1 MTYLNAKKYICSAPS
16 ESVNEGKNLTAL
28 LDRLGAPHKKT
39 KYLRLAGSNGKT
51 VCAEMLTSVM
61 KKACYTVGCL
71 KMPLRDE
78 PRENICIGTQCVSM
92 DEFSELA
99 ALVRQTAK
107 ELALSL
113 SGSELLLAIALLA
126 FKRAAC
132 SFCIIESDHF
142 GYDPSM
148 CLPPPFA
155 AVICGT
161 IPSNDTAEISRI
173 RSYICRGISEIVSM
187 PQNSEAYRIIS
198 DTCYSVNCRLTLP
211 SKSAAKIERLSLRG
225 TEFTYK
231 GKAYSLNLCGRFQVM
246 NAVLLLEIVE
256 MLSRRG
262 YTVTYENVYDGL
274 SSLKLP
280 AKFETIS
287 LSPLIII
294 DSTHTPVAIN
304 TVCDA
309 MTDFKKITGTNIRLC
324 LPNGKIISD
333 YTAALEERG
342 YTVEKIM
349 TVESSSKEPPVP
361 QAIRC
366 ENIKKLAKLALE
378 ELDKSTVLLVSGQHS
393 FVIPLR
399 YELLGILGF

>member
-16 ESVNEGKNLTAL
+16 EAACEGKNLTAL
-28 LDRLGAPHKKT
+28 LESLGAPHKKI

-51 VCAEMLTSVM
+51 VCAEMLTSVT
-61 KKACYTVGCL
+61 KKAGYTVGCL

-78 PRENICIGTQCVSM
+78 PRENICIGTQCISM
-92 DEFSELA
+92 DEFAELTS
-99 ALVRQTAK
+99 LVRLT
-107 ELALSL
+107 ERELSL
-113 SGSELLLAIALLA
+113 SLCGSELLLAIALLA

-142 GYDPSM
+142 GYDPSV
-148 CLPPPFA
+148 CLQPPFA

-161 IPSNDTAEISRI
+161 IPSNDTSEISRI

-198 DTCYSVNCRLTLP
+198 DTCYAVNCRLTLP
-211 SKSAAKIERLSLRG
+211 SRNAATVRKLSLRG

-262 YTVTYENVYDGL
+262 YKISYENVYDGL
-274 SSLKLP
+274 AKLKLP
-280 AKFETIS
+280 AKFEAIS
-287 LSPLIII
+287 LSPLIMI

-309 MTDFKKITGTNIRLC
+309 MTDFKSITGTNIRLC
-324 LPNGKIISD
+324 LPCGKIISD
-333 YTAALEERG
+333 YVTALEERG
-342 YTVEKIM
+342 YTIEKIM
-349 TVESSSKEPPVP
+349 TVAGSSEEPTPP
-361 QAIRC
+361 QAILC
-366 ENIKKLAKLALE
+366 TSIKKLAKLALE
-378 ELDKSTVLLVSGQHS
+378 ELDKNTVLLVSGPHS